1 MSLSKQ
7 THDAASCYLD
17 IIEVPEASHEKD
29 FSDAYTPWP
38 SLSHASRT
46 RGQKRG
52 QKKPW
57 ACRELMGPSDKAWL
71 VLRNLFI
78 AGTSDELKQADT
90 RCVLMLLRFY

>member
-46 RGQKRG
+46 RGQKGG
-52 QKKPW
+52 QKPW
-57 ACRELMGPSDKAWL
+57 ACRELMAPNKHDGMSE
-71 VLRNLFI
+71 RGLF
-78 AGTSDELKQADT
+78 
-90 RCVLMLLRFY
+90 